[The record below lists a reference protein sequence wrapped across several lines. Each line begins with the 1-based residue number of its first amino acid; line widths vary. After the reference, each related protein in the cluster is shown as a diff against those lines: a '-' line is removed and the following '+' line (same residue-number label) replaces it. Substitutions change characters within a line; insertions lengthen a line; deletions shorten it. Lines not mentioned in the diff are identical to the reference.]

1 MSDTQN
7 IVKEV
12 ILSEGSI
19 GLLEDMRVLT
29 VSTKE
34 CTSSSINSILIGV
47 TLLLIRRLVQ
57 SASGVDEGND

>member
-19 GLLEDMRVLT
+19 GLPEGMRVLT

-34 CTSSSINSILIGV
+34 CTSFSINSKLVGV
-47 TLLLIRRLVQ
+47 TLLLIQRLVQ
-57 SASGVDEGND
+57 SAGGVDEGND

>member
-19 GLLEDMRVLT
+19 GLREDMHVLT

-34 CTSSSINSILIGV
+34 CTSSSINSILVGV
-47 TLLLIRRLVQ
+47 TLLLIRRFVQ
-57 SASGVDEGND
+57 SAGGVDEGND

>member
-12 ILSEGSI
+12 ILYVGSI
-19 GLLEDMRVLT
+19 GLPEDTCVLT

-34 CTSSSINSILIGV
+34 CTSSSINSILVGV
-47 TLLLIRRLVQ
+47 TLLLIQRLVQ
-57 SASGVDEGND
+57 SAGGVDEGND

>member
-12 ILSEGSI
+12 ILYVGST
-19 GLLEDMRVLT
+19 GLPEDMRVLT

-34 CTSSSINSILIGV
+34 CISSSINSILVGV

-57 SASGVDEGND
+57 SADGVDKGND

>member
-12 ILSEGSI
+12 ILYVGSI
-19 GLLEDMRVLT
+19 GLPEDMRVLI
-29 VSTKE
+29 VSTKQ
-34 CTSSSINSILIGV
+34 CTSSSINSILVGV

>member
-12 ILSEGSI
+12 ILYVGSI
-19 GLLEDMRVLT
+19 GLPEDMHVLT

-34 CTSSSINSILIGV
+34 CTSSSINSILVGV

>member
-12 ILSEGSI
+12 ILYVGSF
-19 GLLEDMRVLT
+19 GLPEDMRVLT

-34 CTSSSINSILIGV
+34 CTSSSINSILVGV
-47 TLLLIRRLVQ
+47 TLLLIRRFVQ
-57 SASGVDEGND
+57 SAGGVDEGND

>member
-1 MSDTQN
+1 VSDTQN

-12 ILSEGSI
+12 ILYVGSI
-19 GLLEDMRVLT
+19 GLPEDMRVLT

-34 CTSSSINSILIGV
+34 CTSSSINSILVGV

-57 SASGVDEGND
+57 SAGGVDEGND